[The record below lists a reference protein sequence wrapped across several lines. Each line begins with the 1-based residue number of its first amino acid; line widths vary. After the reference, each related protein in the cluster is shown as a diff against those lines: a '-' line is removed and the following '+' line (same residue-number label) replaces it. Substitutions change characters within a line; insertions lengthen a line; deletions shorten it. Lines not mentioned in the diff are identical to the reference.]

1 MVLPALREK
10 NLSKIEVEND
20 KKDFVLPCQVG
31 EREKF
36 EKKLLKKCLNQS
48 KNCF

>member
-31 EREKF
+31 EREKSL
-36 EKKLLKKCLNQS
+36 KKLLKKCLNQS
-48 KNCF
+48 SF

>member
-1 MVLPALREK
+1 MVLPALREE
-10 NLSKIEVEND
+10 NLTKIKVEND

-36 EKKLLKKCLNQS
+36 EKDV
-48 KNCF
+48 